1 MEGLNSSEP
10 TIQEPRKFFI
20 IYKKDSAKT
29 LAENIHDSLHRIG
42 VDVFLDGR
50 DLKEGLS
57 HKEWKKQIDI
67 AIEEAQLFI
76 YIVTFG
82 STTSEDVRYEL
93 RQAKNL
99 GKDIR
104 VFIDNYIWDVRR
116 ETRIRLGRRFVD
128 LKAFQVR
135 RFDSTQP
142 DMLFREVTYS
152 IFITKIYKLSVE
164 AVDENGK
171 PIRVPFRFKRVN

>member
-1 MEGLNSSEP
+1 MESPNRSEP
-10 TIQEPRKFFI
+10 KIQDPRKLFI

-29 LAENIHDSLHRIG
+29 LAEHIHDSLHDVG
-42 VDVFLDGR
+42 VDVFLDSR

-57 HKEWKKQIDI
+57 RKEWKKQIDM
-67 AIEEAQLFI
+67 AIERAQLFI

-82 STTSEDVRYEL
+82 STRSEDVRYEL
-93 RQAKNL
+93 GKAKNL
-99 GKDIR
+99 GRDIR
-104 VFIDNYIWDVRR
+104 VFIDNYIWDLKN
-116 ETRIRLGRRFVD
+116 ETRIRLGRSFVD

-152 IFITKIYKLSVE
+152 IFITKILELSVR
-164 AVDENGK
+164 AVDENGNLM
-171 PIRVPFRFKRVN
+171 RVLLVLNE